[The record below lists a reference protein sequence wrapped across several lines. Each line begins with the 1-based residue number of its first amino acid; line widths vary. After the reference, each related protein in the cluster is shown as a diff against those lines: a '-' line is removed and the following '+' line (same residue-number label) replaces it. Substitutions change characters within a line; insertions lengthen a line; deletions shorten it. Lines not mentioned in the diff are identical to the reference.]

1 MERKRLTALKAGL
14 VELSGGKFVK
24 KGGFESS
31 YVLTPLGRR
40 LSRVRILGMVVDK
53 FQSEDG
59 NYATLTLDDG
69 SETVRCKAFINV
81 KLFDGLAVGDLVDVM
96 GKIREYNGEV
106 YVAPEVV
113 RKVGANWETLRLLEL
128 KKAWKEQRGLVQKV
142 RELQKHTSDLN
153 ELKALAAKEGLD
165 ADLVQA
171 VLEAQELKIFE
182 QEKQVEATNETRDK
196 VLKLVEKLD
205 TGEGADYDQLLKQS
219 GFPEAQLDA
228 AVNELLE
235 SGVCFEPKAGRIKKL

>member
-1 MERKRLTALKAGL
+1 
-14 VELSGGKFVK
+14 
-24 KGGFESS
+24 
-31 YVLTPLGRR
+31 
-40 LSRVRILGMVVDK
+40 
-53 FQSEDG
+53 
-59 NYATLTLDDG
+59 
-69 SETVRCKAFINV
+69 
-81 KLFDGLAVGDLVDVM
+81 M